1 MEERQKEIAAVGW
14 YFFQGAVQS
23 HSVISVLNRL
33 HSSGNQEQVP
43 ILIALVLNLRNHTS
57 ERVVWQWER
66 DQNFFEE
73 MFRNQNIQ
81 LLFKQ
86 YFRINKETFN
96 KLCNLLR
103 PELEKETTQLRSP
116 VTLEKRVAIA
126 IRRLA
131 KGDSFTSLSMQF
143 GVGSSTC
150 HMICKEFE
158 NHLCNIRNNYIKFP
172 NTREKV
178 QRIIDQFEDFCEIPQ
193 IVGVI
198 DGSHVTI
205 LAPAENKEDYFNR
218 KHA

>member
-33 HSSGNQEQVP
+33 HSSGNQQQVP

-57 ERVVWQWER
+57 ERVVWQWEV

-116 VTLEKRVAIA
+116 VTLEKRVGIA

-158 NHLCNIRNNYIKFP
+158 NHLCNIRNDYIKFP

-178 QRIIDQFEDFCEIPQ
+178 QRIIDQFEDFLSLIH
-193 IVGVI
+193 I
-198 DGSHVTI
+198 
-205 LAPAENKEDYFNR
+205 
-218 KHA
+218 